1 MAANRKL
8 WNEYKAT
15 WNALVEANNNS
26 ASDLEAKRR
35 EYEAARER
43 LARHLAPMVQTRPGH
58 APAVAYSAAS
68 YPRTCAAGFA
78 K

>member
-15 WNALVEANNNS
+15 WTALVEANNNC
-26 ASDLEAKRR
+26 AADLEAKRR

-43 LARHLAPMVQTRPGH
+43 LARHLAPMVQTGTGQT
-58 APAVAYSAAS
+58 ASVAYAAAS
-68 YPRTCAAGFA
+68 YPKTCAAGFA